1 MCSGV
6 EAAYNPEGAASTVS
20 NPGACKHDDAGKE
33 SLVSDSFFGP
43 ERGLG
48 APDLRLPD
56 SLREPVRDHL
66 VSLRAK
72 YVERSWAR
80 HVGFGERPAV
90 LVIDLALFW
99 TRPDTQ
105 MGSNLDTVV
114 GATRAVLD
122 AARVADVPIFF
133 TSLDFDRDEPGHS
146 LHGKVNLKIPDDDAV
161 LDIDPRLAR
170 RPTEPIILKRTAS
183 AFRNTDLEV
192 TLDAMGVD
200 TVIVTGVSTSHCVA
214 ATCRDATSRY
224 RVIVPR
230 EAVGDRSE
238 IMNLVYLLDFDI
250 DIGDVLPLSDVIDY
264 LNGLGGASARQQTRS
279 R

>member
-1 MCSGV
+1 
-6 EAAYNPEGAASTVS
+6 
-20 NPGACKHDDAGKE
+20 
-33 SLVSDSFFGP
+33 VSDSFFGP

-72 YVERSWAR
+72 YVERSWAK

-90 LVIDLALFW
+90 LVVDLALFW

-114 GATRAVLD
+114 DATRAVLD
-122 AARVADVPIFF
+122 AARAVSVPIFF
-133 TSLDFDRDEPGHS
+133 TSLDFDRHERGDS
-146 LHGKVNLKIPDDDAV
+146 LHGKVTLEIPEDETIF
-161 LDIDPRLAR
+161 DIDPRLAR
-170 RPTEPIILKRTAS
+170 RPTESIVLKRAAS
-183 AFRNTDLEV
+183 AFKNTDLEA
-192 TLDAMGVD
+192 TLDAMGAD

-250 DIGDVLPLSDVIDY
+250 DIGDVLPSSEVIKY
-264 LNGLGGASARQQTRS
+264 LKGLGGGPKHRRTAST
-279 R
+279 